1 MENVTIG
8 LAIIAGF
15 LSFISP
21 CVLPLVPAYIGY
33 MGGRMTHNISM
44 QTASGTTK
52 SSSLA
57 MRLHMLLHG
66 LAFVLGFTLV
76 FVIIGLLTTAL
87 VSVAGQYVNTF
98 TESIG
103 RIGGVVII
111 FFGLQ
116 FMGVLPKFFKWLRK
130 KDNASIL
137 DNVLFS
143 IGFAIVASGL
153 IYWGLVEQAIIA
165 LPLVAALVVAMFI
178 NEAFTQPAVFWNKIL
193 DRIEL
198 MLYSDTRGDI
208 EPNGREGLLG
218 SAFMGMVFSAGWTPC
233 IGPLLGTI
241 LTVAATTGDV
251 AQGMIMLTA
260 YSIGLGIPF
269 IITALLMN
277 SAQGILRR
285 LQKHMHKI
293 ELISGA
299 LLIAIGI
306 LVASGQLQSLSQTFS
321 QGEFADFTF
330 RVEEC
335 GIGFFEGEL
344 GINHLSSCLGGS
356 LVPVAI
362 NQSASGNFTADM
374 IEQQFLFHAEAG
386 EVIDF
391 EVRSVNE
398 AVVDFSMT
406 LFAPDDSELIT
417 VAKADSLIADSKYY
431 PLADYTLE
439 SEGIYRIVITN
450 TSNQEDARFRIKVR
464 EAEPI
469 DTTLGAGSSLVD
481 VVASG
486 SIGEEN
492 VTQVDGSGET
502 DALDSIND
510 SALNSITE
518 VAESIDPAVGL
529 AEGNLAPDF
538 TVMRVNGEAITLSD
552 LRGDVVLLNFWG
564 TWCGPCR
571 REMPEFQQ
579 AYEELNEQGFEILA
593 VSFDD
598 TFEAIASFRDEF
610 GLTFPLALDDTGEIN
625 DAYGIQTRPSSF
637 LLDRDGVIV
646 ARHFGMMTEAQIQE
660 LIEEALQSE

>member
-8 LAIIAGF
+8 LAVIAGF

-33 MGGRMTHNISM
+33 MGGRMTHNIAL
-44 QTASGTTK
+44 QNATGT
-52 SSSLA
+52 SSSNSLA

-66 LAFVLGFTLV
+66 LAFVFGFTLV
-76 FVIIGLLTTAL
+76 FVIIGILTTAL

-98 TESIG
+98 TEMIG

-116 FMGVLPKFFKWLRK
+116 FMGILPKFFRWLRK
-130 KDNASIL
+130 KENANLL
-137 DNVLFS
+137 DNILFS
-143 IGFAIVASGL
+143 IGFAVLASAL
-153 IYWGLVEQAIIA
+153 IYWGLVEQMILA
-165 LPLVAALVVAMFI
+165 LPLIAALVLVMFI
-178 NEAFTQPAVFWNKIL
+178 NNAFTQPVVFWNQVL

-198 MLYSDTRGDI
+198 MLYSDTRADI

-241 LTVAATTGDV
+241 LTLAATTGDV
-251 AQGMIMLTA
+251 AQGMLMLTA

-277 SAQGILRR
+277 SAQGLLRR

-293 ELISGA
+293 ELFSGA
-299 LLIAIGI
+299 LLIIIGFA
-306 LVASGQLQSLSQTFS
+306 VASGQLQNLSQTFS

-335 GIGFFEGEL
+335 GIGFFEGDLEISHV
-344 GINHLSSCLGGS
+344 GSCLGGG
-356 LVPVAI
+356 LIPVAL
-362 NQSASGNFTADM
+362 NQSASGNFTANMDS
-374 IEQQFLFHAEAG
+374 IEYLFHAEAG
-386 EVIDF
+386 TAIDF
-391 EVRSVNE
+391 EVRSVNS
-398 AVVDFSMT
+398 AVVDFNAVVYSPSNAVLAEAT
-406 LFAPDDSELIT
+406 
-417 VAKADSLIADSKYY
+417 KADSILSDEKYY
-431 PLADYTLE
+431 PIVDLTLE
-439 SEGIYRIVITN
+439 DEGLYRVVV
-450 TSNQEDARFRIKVR
+450 SNASDEIEARFRVKIR
-464 EAEPI
+464 DAEPVVA
-469 DTTLGAGSSLVD
+469 DTTGSSLVD

-486 SIGEEN
+486 SIGGEDM
-492 VTQVDGSGET
+492 TDVDGSGET
-502 DALDSIND
+502 EALQSLSDT
-510 SALNSITE
+510 ALNSITE
-518 VAESIDPAVGL
+518 VADNLDPAIGL
-529 AEGNLAPDF
+529 AEGNRAPDF
-538 TVMRVNGEAITLSD
+538 TVQLVDGEPIILSE
-552 LRGDVVLLNFWG
+552 LRGNVVLLNFWG

-579 AYEELNEQGFEILA
+579 AYDEFNDDGFEILA

-637 LLDRDGVIV
+637 LLDKDGTIL

-660 LIEEALQSE
+660 MLVEALEAE